1 MYNDQDR
8 LQQMEDIW
16 NGTRADEDF
25 ELAVEYYIDEGYSQE
40 YAEEL
45 AAVYISAYADL
56 EARKER

>member
-45 AAVYISAYADL
+45 AYADL
-56 EARKER
+56 EARKEREVM